1 MVEYLRP
8 VGILTSNSPPPTLS
22 RPTSALGQSRDNS
35 QDGHVTKIKIQD
47 NEKEADSKSLR
58 GKVRIFWEGHKVW
71 KNLPLRI
78 WHYSVTSSFKWK
90 MFSNFVAFSKYSNF
104 NYITLTQI
112 ILVSKGIVICT
123 ISQSSDKNPVG
134 FCPIFCLKI
143 TLLLYSCIDFSSWND
158 SALLVQRTKWN
169 LIFYL

>member
-1 MVEYLRP
+1 MNFRNILKFPYFRSEEQLHKAPAPPVMVEYLRP

-58 GKVRIFWEGHKVW
+58 G
-71 KNLPLRI
+71 
-78 WHYSVTSSFKWK
+78 
-90 MFSNFVAFSKYSNF
+90 

-112 ILVSKGIVICT
+112 ILVSKGIVI
-123 ISQSSDKNPVG
+123 SH
-134 FCPIFCLKI
+134 
-143 TLLLYSCIDFSSWND
+143 
-158 SALLVQRTKWN
+158 
-169 LIFYL
+169 